1 MASFESHA
9 TTPTLGCLW
18 EARWYSPSECHGDP
32 RAPTVWDFVCQV
44 NHCLL
49 APTLGC
55 VWEARWYSPS
65 ECHGDPRA
73 PTVWDFVCQG
83 ERTKPTLGLPPGS
96 PLVFHFGMPWR
107 PSGSHCLEIT
117 LLRRVKCILLSLLFK
132 TILATHWPTVWRLD
146 FWVKLIFFLFRLE
159 IEFLGQVNFL
169 SVLPNTFLATHWPD
183 KSCAS

>member
-83 ERTKPTLGLPPGS
+83 ERTKPTLG
-96 PLVFHFGMPWR
+96 
-107 PSGSHCLEIT
+107 CLREARWYST
-117 LLRRVKCILLSLLFK
+117 SECHGDPQV
-132 TILATHWPTVWRLD
+132 PTVWRLHCCVGSNA
-146 FWVKLIFFLFRLE
+146 FYCLFYLKPSLQRT
-159 IEFLGQVNFL
+159 GQP
-169 SVLPNTFLATHWPD
+169 SGD
-183 KSCAS
+183 